1 MGPILEHSCNSI
13 LMGIEVHISFSSG
26 LPTGT
31 VFHGDSNRL
40 QWSKKLNKQ
49 ESQKEH
55 NVTRSNFYKSGGPA
69 LFFQTL
75 IHTSNKFIFRK
86 SL

>member
-1 MGPILEHSCNSI
+1 MYENDHETMVALTNVGPVLEHSCNSI

-40 QWSKKLNKQ
+40 QWSKKLNNKQ
-49 ESQKEH
+49 MKPKG
-55 NVTRSNFYKSGGPA
+55 T
-69 LFFQTL
+69 
-75 IHTSNKFIFRK
+75 
-86 SL
+86 

>member
-40 QWSKKLNKQ
+40 QWSKKLNK

-75 IHTSNKFIFRK
+75 IHTSNKFTFRK

>member
-1 MGPILEHSCNSI
+1 MKDFWVNYNRKRDLLSKLITKSWAALTNMGPILEHSCNSI

-49 ESQKEH
+49 REPKG
-55 NVTRSNFYKSGGPA
+55 T
-69 LFFQTL
+69 
-75 IHTSNKFIFRK
+75 
-86 SL
+86 